1 MEKISLKEIAEV
13 TRGNMVSGDQEHFI
27 TGVSTDSRTASE
39 KDLFI
44 ALIGETHDG
53 HEFLKSAFDN
63 GCRTFMISEK
73 EAASEVPGADVIFVS
88 DTLRAMQDLAYH
100 YLESLNIH
108 KVAVTGSVGKTS
120 TRDMIYYILSQKFR
134 TARPEKNYNNEIGVP
149 LTIFSLDRTYE
160 AAVFEEGLEH
170 AGDIHRLSRM
180 TRPDLA
186 VITNIGVSHIENLGT
201 RENIFRAKLEV
212 ADFLPQDGALIIN
225 SDSDFLKKENID
237 KEYRVISCGR
247 DPSYDYYVH
256 DIIDNGIDGITF
268 TLTTK
273 DEEAVIDLPVP
284 GAHNAVNAALAAS
297 AAAELGIGLDECR
310 FVVGEDDLARLRAR
324 GLFHVP
330 REAVIDRHERGIA
343 SLAVDSGY
351 RRRLLDSSVRRSFAV
366 GHDYRMRAG
375 NGLRMEPYIGLFREF

>member
-27 TGVSTDSRTASE
+27 TGVSTDSRTASG

-201 RENIFRAKLEV
+201 RENIFKAKLEV

-237 KEYRVISCGR
+237 KEYRIISCGH
-247 DPSYDYYVH
+247 DPSFDYYVH

-297 AAAELGIGLDECR
+297 AAAECGIGLEDVKKGLAKGAYR
-310 FVVGEDDLARLRAR
+310 VAVKVKAAGNSNYKASGKKTVTFVVK
-324 GLFHVP
+324 
-330 REAVIDRHERGIA
+330 VI
-343 SLAVDSGY
+343 
-351 RRRLLDSSVRRSFAV
+351 
-366 GHDYRMRAG
+366 
-375 NGLRMEPYIGLFREF
+375 